1 MDILGLIVFILIA
14 SAAVTALRRAGSPSR
29 FHRAVRTRPSSGTGR
44 RAAGTRPRKSWL
56 VTAAKAAGVNLA
68 GDHLGEATAELT
80 GRTAGATVRAGRR
93 RWLGLVGLAGRRWEA
108 RSEAGREPLILTRTK
123 PEDEDGAEGPASPG
137 DPDPAPAGSN
147 PASGTGPPAAA
158 GSASSGPSTSD
169 PPEAGTSPA
178 PARTPIPASAPPGA
192 ERNRKPMNRY
202 AINLEHPTTDGEF
215 LESCIQLGDVL
226 KSLADQIGDWADGLS
241 SLNLPAS
248 VLSPLHQVSE
258 GITDAAD
265 GAAKAAA
272 AFENEFEDA
281 RDVAAR
287 GMHFTGQDAA

>member
-29 FHRAVRTRPSSGTGR
+29 FHRAVRTRSGTGGSGR
-44 RAAGTRPRKSWL
+44 RATGTRPRKSWL
-56 VTAAKAAGVNLA
+56 VTAAKAAGVNLG
-68 GDHLGEATAELT
+68 GDHLGEATAELA
-80 GRTAGATVRAGRR
+80 GRATGATVRAGHR
-93 RWLGLVGLAGRRWEA
+93 RWLSLVGLAGRRWEA
-108 RSEAGREPLILTRTK
+108 RGETVRKPLILTRTK
-123 PEDEDGAEGPASPG
+123 PGDEGEDDNPSSAD
-137 DPDPAPAGSN
+137 DPEPSPAGSS
-147 PASGTGPPAAA
+147 PAPSTSPPAAA
-158 GSASSGPSTSD
+158 GGPETTT
-169 PPEAGTSPA
+169 PPETGTSPA
-178 PARTPIPASAPPGA
+178 PAPIPIPASAPPGA

-241 SLNLPAS
+241 ALNLPSS

-265 GAAKAAA
+265 GAAKAAT